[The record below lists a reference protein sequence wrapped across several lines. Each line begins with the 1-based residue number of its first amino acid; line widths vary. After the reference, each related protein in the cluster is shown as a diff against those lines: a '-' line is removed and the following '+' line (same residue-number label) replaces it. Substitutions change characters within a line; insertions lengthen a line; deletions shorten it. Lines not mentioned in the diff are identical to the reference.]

1 MMRLM
6 PRCIF
11 YGLFIFGVFHL
22 CSSDQCESRFR
33 ADRTGVIKGP
43 TNKKECRGFSRCKW
57 TFDYPSGAGALT
69 LSFTSLNDPTPQARL
84 EVAKANGQ
92 TIKLIKFQAHGNTVC
107 FATSKSE
114 HCSQE
119 IKRNR
124 CETYTGVEKSPYVVY
139 KCDPSALQF
148 QILYEFWNCT
158 EETTTPAQT
167 TPKMTD
173 TISEVQMTSSI
184 EAETRGYP
192 TFDFSEYKREDTS
205 IAEETSYYKTSM
217 VADIEQRARSN
228 VSPLNKEI
236 SSTVA
241 VSLVVLLLN
250 VSTFFS

>member
-184 EAETRGYP
+184 EGENKMNL
-192 TFDFSEYKREDTS
+192 YKMQKQEDIRHS
-205 IAEETSYYKTSM
+205 ILAN
-217 VADIEQRARSN
+217 I
-228 VSPLNKEI
+228 KEKI
-236 SSTVA
+236 PQ
-241 VSLVVLLLN
+241 
-250 VSTFFS
+250 

>member
-167 TPKMTD
+167 TPKMT
-173 TISEVQMTSSI
+173 
-184 EAETRGYP
+184 AETRGYP

>member
-84 EVAKANGQ
+84 EVAKA
-92 TIKLIKFQAHGNTVC
+92 K
-107 FATSKSE
+107 
-114 HCSQE
+114 
-119 IKRNR
+119 
-124 CETYTGVEKSPYVVY
+124 
-139 KCDPSALQF
+139 
-148 QILYEFWNCT
+148 
-158 EETTTPAQT
+158 TTTPAQT